1 MRCTQLLKTSYT
13 GAVLDYA
20 KCRAAMYTS
29 CESWNIETSLPRGSN
44 TAAMYLSGSQACVA
58 VLQTLQ
64 SPEPEPY
71 CLSDDPVHLQS
82 SGQL

>member
-1 MRCTQLLKTSYT
+1 MLKDAAHS
-13 GAVLDYA
+13 GRVGRDYA
-20 KCRAAMYTS
+20 KCRAARYTS
-29 CESWNIETSLPRGSN
+29 CKSWNLGTRLPRGSK
-44 TAAMYLSGSQACVA
+44 TAVMYLSGWQACVA

-64 SPEPEPY
+64 SPEPKPS